1 MGFYRTLAKAIPK
14 NLKKKLEN
22 LVLATNITMQA
33 DIVLGFIILFVLGLS
48 LAMAFFISA
57 LLKWNFMLTFLAT
70 AVVLYSTIYLLA
82 LVSAD
87 KKTKFIEEL
96 LPDALQLMASNLRA
110 GIGIEKSLLL
120 AARPEFGPLEKE
132 IHTVGKEVAT
142 GKDVGNALFDMS
154 VRIRSKP
161 LERVVKLIIAGLRSG
176 GKLAT
181 LLENSAE
188 DLRVQKL
195 VKEKIKSNVEIY
207 TIFIFVSAGIGSP
220 MLFALSLFLVK
231 IIIANFAN
239 IDIPA
244 SAAGTIPIILKEVNI
259 SPTFLLKYILISLV
273 STSILSSF
281 TLGLIS
287 RGRTKEGA
295 KYIIL
300 LISLSLGLFF
310 AIGYILSSVFGGLFF
325 S

>member
-1 MGFYRTLAKAIPK
+1 MSMYRTLAKAIP
-14 NLKKKLEN
+14 NEFKKKLEN
-22 LVLATNITMQA
+22 LILATEIKMPPEK
-33 DIVLGFIILFVLGLS
+33 VLGFFIVFIAGLA
-48 LAMAFFISA
+48 LAISFFISFF
-57 LLKWNFMLTFLAT
+57 LKWNFALTFIAC
-70 AVVLYSTIYLLA
+70 AVALYSSIYLLA
-82 LVSAD
+82 LISAD

-132 IHTVGKEVAT
+132 IHIVGKEVAT
-142 GKDVGNALFDMS
+142 GKDIGNALLDMS
-154 VRIRSKP
+154 FRIRSKP

-195 VKEKIKSNVEIY
+195 VKDKIKSNVEVY

-220 MLFALSLFLVK
+220 LLFALSLFLVK
-231 IIIANFAN
+231 IIIINFSS

-244 SAAGTIPIILKEVNI
+244 SATTTMPIILKEVNI
-259 SPTFLLKYILISLV
+259 SPAFLLKYILVSL
-273 STSILSSF
+273 SATSILSSF

-287 RGRTKEGA
+287 KGRTKEGA
-295 KYIIL
+295 KYIII

-310 AIGYILSSVFGGLFF
+310 AVSYILKSVFGGLF
-325 S
+325 SM

>member
-1 MGFYRTLAKAIPK
+1 MGFYRSMAKAIPGD
-14 NLKKKLEN
+14 LKKKLEN
-22 LVLATNITMQA
+22 LILATEIRMPA
-33 DIVLGFIILFVLGLS
+33 EIVLGFMILFVLGLS
-48 LAMAFFISA
+48 LPIAFFIS
-57 LLKWNFMLTFLAT
+57 LFLKWSFILTFIAS
-70 AVVLYSTIYLLA
+70 AIVLYSTIYLLA
-82 LVSAD
+82 LISAD

-132 IHTVGKEVAT
+132 IHIVGKEVAT
-142 GKDVGNALFDMS
+142 GKDIGNALLDMS
-154 VRIRSKP
+154 IRIRSKS

-176 GKLAT
+176 GKLAM

-195 VKEKIKSNVEIY
+195 VRDKIKSNVEIY

-231 IIIANFAN
+231 IIIANFAS

-244 SAAGTIPIILKEVNI
+244 NATMTMPIILKEVSI
-259 SPTFLLKYILISLV
+259 SPSFLLKYILISLI
-273 STSILSSF
+273 STSVLSSF

-295 KYIIL
+295 KYIII
-300 LISLSLGLFF
+300 LISLSVGLFF
-310 AIGYILSSVFGGLFF
+310 AIGYILNSVFGGLFF
-325 S
+325 M